1 MNETVRFLVGLL
13 VMAGTTYLIRMLPM
27 VLVKKKITNTF
38 VRSFLYYIPYAVLS
52 VMTIPAIFMSSK
64 YSLIA
69 GICGFTVAMI
79 LSYFKKG
86 LLPVAASACATVL
99 VVELI
104 IRAIP
109 A

>member
-1 MNETVRFLVGLL
+1 MNENVRLL
-13 VMAGTTYLIRMLPM
+13 LALLAMAGTTYLIRMLPM

-52 VMTIPAIFMSSK
+52 VMTIPAIFLSSK

-69 GICGFTVAMI
+69 GICGFIVALI

-104 IRAIP
+104 LKAIP
-109 A
+109 M